1 MSALIAPEHR
11 STGRSNHFRSSLHL
25 KKDREAWEA
34 VYWEVVTRGGTRP
47 KRQCV
52 LYPPRRPYLGH
63 NARSL
68 KRSREA
74 LPEMI
79 TFPRTVFHQF
89 VDEIVND
96 LRPDGGFSVEGAALS
111 EWKTATEGHLHFVF
125 AFTVPLFEMRYLGDI
140 DAPKL
145 RYVSQ
150 RDNGSKALAGVK
162 AVSRKRKASFK
173 SDQPR
178 KKIAENQ
185 YKEQNKDENKAEDQE
200 VPSEDD
206 DEDLFTFGYSDDDMP
221 AKLEPKREGSDD
233 GEGIDIK
240 EEDSED
246 AY

>member
-1 MSALIAPEHR
+1 
-11 STGRSNHFRSSLHL
+11 
-25 KKDREAWEA
+25 
-34 VYWEVVTRGGTRP
+34 
-47 KRQCV
+47 
-52 LYPPRRPYLGH
+52 
-63 NARSL
+63 
-68 KRSREA
+68 
-74 LPEMI
+74 MI

-111 EWKTATEGHLHFVF
+111 EWKTATEDHLHFVF

-145 RYVSQ
+145 RYVLRQ
-150 RDNGSKALAGVK
+150 LQGERFINDVWTLDHNLRNEERDKGSKGLAGGR
-162 AVSRKRKASFK
+162 AASQKRKAFFK

-178 KKIAENQ
+178 KNITENQ
-185 YKEQNKDENKAEDQE
+185 SKEQIKDENKAEDQE

-206 DEDLFTFGYSDDDMP
+206 DEDFFTFGYSDDDMP

>member
-1 MSALIAPEHR
+1 MSR
-11 STGRSNHFRSSLHL
+11 
-25 KKDREAWEA
+25 
-34 VYWEVVTRGGTRP
+34 
-47 KRQCV
+47 
-52 LYPPRRPYLGH
+52 
-63 NARSL
+63 
-68 KRSREA
+68 
-74 LPEMI
+74 
-79 TFPRTVFHQF
+79 
-89 VDEIVND
+89 VNFKE
-96 LRPDGGFSVEGAALS
+96 R
-111 EWKTATEGHLHFVF
+111 
-125 AFTVPLFEMRYLGDI
+125 
-140 DAPKL
+140 
-145 RYVSQ
+145 
-150 RDNGSKALAGVK
+150 ALAGVK

>member
-34 VYWEVVTRGGTRP
+34 VYWEAVTRGGTRP

-63 NARSL
+63 KARSL
-68 KRSREA
+68 KRSREP

-111 EWKTATEGHLHFVF
+111 EWKTATEDHLHFVF

-145 RYVSQ
+145 RYVLRQ
-150 RDNGSKALAGVK
+150 LQGERFINDVWTLDHNLRNEERDKGSKGLAGGR
-162 AVSRKRKASFK
+162 AASQKRKAFFK

-178 KKIAENQ
+178 KNITENH
-185 YKEQNKDENKAEDQE
+185 
-200 VPSEDD
+200 
-206 DEDLFTFGYSDDDMP
+206 DDDMP

>member
-1 MSALIAPEHR
+1 MSALIAPKYR

-34 VYWEVVTRGGTRP
+34 VYWEAVTRGGTRP

-68 KRSREA
+68 KRSREP
-74 LPEMI
+74 LPEKI

-89 VDEIVND
+89 VDKIVND

-111 EWKTATEGHLHFVF
+111 GLQTATEDHLHFVL

-145 RYVSQ
+145 RYVSRQ
-150 RDNGSKALAGVK
+150 LQGERFVNGVWTLDHNLRNEDRDKGSKGLAGGG
-162 AVSRKRKASFK
+162 AASRKRKGFLQDRST
-173 SDQPR
+173 S
-178 KKIAENQ
+178 
-185 YKEQNKDENKAEDQE
+185 KEDC
-200 VPSEDD
+200 
-206 DEDLFTFGYSDDDMP
+206 
-221 AKLEPKREGSDD
+221 
-233 GEGIDIK
+233 
-240 EEDSED
+240 
-246 AY
+246 

>member
-1 MSALIAPEHR
+1 MCPI
-11 STGRSNHFRSSLHL
+11 ST
-25 KKDREAWEA
+25 
-34 VYWEVVTRGGTRP
+34 
-47 KRQCV
+47 
-52 LYPPRRPYLGH
+52 RRPYLGH

-68 KRSREA
+68 KRSREP

-125 AFTVPLFEMRYLGDI
+125 A
-140 DAPKL
+140 
-145 RYVSQ
+145 S
-150 RDNGSKALAGVK
+150 
-162 AVSRKRKASFK
+162 VSRKRKASFK
-173 SDQPR
+173 SGQPR

-185 YKEQNKDENKAEDQE
+185 SKEQNKDENKAEDQE
-200 VPSEDD
+200 VLSEDD
-206 DEDLFTFGYSDDDMP
+206 DEDLFSFGYSDDHMP
-221 AKLEPKREGSDD
+221 VKLEPKREGSDD